1 MTLFDDIARE
11 LPVLRE
17 QAESRMVDEWALM
30 VSLGMEYDPE
40 VGEEVEQFA
49 LLFNTKARVKV
60 VGGLAV
66 REAEVGART
75 SVQVVREFHIPV
87 TSAAVPTGAVA
98 FPISI
103 HETSDP
109 TLVDTTLR
117 LDGPAP
123 GSQTTA
129 RRLQVSE
136 VLT

>member
-1 MTLFDDIARE
+1 MLRDLPAVLARGCAM
-11 LPVLRE
+11 
-17 QAESRMVDEWALM
+17 AEERMLDEWAVM
-30 VSLGMEYDPE
+30 VSLGIEY
-40 VGEEVEQFA
+40 VAGEEVEEFA

-60 VGGLAV
+60 VKGLAV

-75 SVQVVREFHIPV
+75 SASVVREFNIPV
-87 TSAAVPTGAVA
+87 GSAAVPTGAVA
-98 FPISI
+98 FPITI
-103 HETSDP
+103 HATSDP
-109 TLVDTTLR
+109 TLIDVTLR